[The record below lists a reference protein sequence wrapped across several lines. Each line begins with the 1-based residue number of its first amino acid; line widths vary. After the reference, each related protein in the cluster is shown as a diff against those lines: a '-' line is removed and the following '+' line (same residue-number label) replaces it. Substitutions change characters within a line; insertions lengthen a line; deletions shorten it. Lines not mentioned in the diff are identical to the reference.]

1 LSFLVQLKYEL
12 AVVHDSADGRLGTG
26 CDFHEIQSG
35 TFGASQRFLNRHDTD
50 LFTIGADD
58 ADFRRSNF
66 RIASYALTLDD
77 SELLTLSLK
86 TSAVV
91 CGDEQIEILVSRS
104 PTAVPSSVL
113 GCSNTTSP
121 VQAGIVRAGPNG
133 HKADAA
139 LKAFDF
145 RQFEQRSPGVSR
157 RSWSGRC
164 DQAAPPPLERHG

>member
-1 LSFLVQLKYEL
+1 
-12 AVVHDSADGRLGTG
+12 
-26 CDFHEIQSG
+26 
-35 TFGASQRFLNRHDTD
+35 LNRHDAD
-50 LFTIGADD
+50 LFAIGADD

-113 GCSNTTSP
+113 GCSIRRARCRP
-121 VQAGIVRAGPNG
+121 ALYGQVQTGT
-133 HKADAA
+133 
-139 LKAFDF
+139 
-145 RQFEQRSPGVSR
+145 RQMLR
-157 RSWSGRC
+157 
-164 DQAAPPPLERHG
+164 